1 MIPQVMI
8 DILSYISHIKKLKRK
23 CEKIYGKAEERN
35 ENYTEQKSIINEDYK
50 IIPFK
55 KLNGK
60 RPWNI
65 SLNIKPII
73 RILHHKPVVPEL
85 LRLKLDINIDIFELP
100 HLENI
105 VDIHVFII
113 YIFIR

>member
-1 MIPQVMI
+1 MI

-23 CEKIYGKAEERN
+23 CEKIYGKVEERN
-35 ENYTEQKSIINEDYK
+35 EYYTEQKSIINENYK
-50 IIPFK
+50 IIQFK

-60 RPWNI
+60 KPWKI

-85 LRLKLDINIDIFELP
+85 LRFKLDINVDIFEIP
-100 HLENI
+100 HLENR
-105 VDIHVFII
+105 VDIHVLYIFII
-113 YIFIR
+113 YLINR